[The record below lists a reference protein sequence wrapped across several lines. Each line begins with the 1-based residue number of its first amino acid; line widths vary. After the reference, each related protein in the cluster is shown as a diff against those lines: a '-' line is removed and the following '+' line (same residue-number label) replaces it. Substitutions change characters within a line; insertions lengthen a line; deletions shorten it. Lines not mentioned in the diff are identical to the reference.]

1 MDDEDETRTGL
12 AGYGFMRTAC
22 TRARIVRGR
31 PKSGRKLGRRE
42 GKPTERVLKG
52 TTGGQDATYT
62 VSNDTP
68 IGGPERIIDNAT
80 IAAYNSD
87 CKHRI
92 RRASYGR

>member
-1 MDDEDETRTGL
+1 MDETWTGL
-12 AGYGFMRTAC
+12 AGYGSHADGV
-22 TRARIVRGR
+22 RIERGR
-31 PKSGRKLGRRE
+31 PESGRKLDRWE
-42 GKPTERVLKG
+42 EKPTERVLVG
-52 TTGGQDATYT
+52 TTGEQDATYT